1 MEIPN
6 AKPIR
11 SKCKRCFL
19 CLYVCVCIGLALAT
33 SPAVAG
39 GPLTV
44 TRAADDENPGSLRSA
59 INAANVQPGAD
70 VITFA
75 DGLGPIVLNGTE
87 LTLITESVSI
97 IGPSGRQVISG
108 NQETRIFSAQG
119 FEVDLVLENLRLI
132 DGRGDEFVGGGAV
145 LVDGPLTVRN
155 CIFSGNATNGSFN
168 SGGAIAISL
177 FNEPAP
183 TLIEDSLFE
192 NNRTIGSN
200 SSGGAIRTRGALTI
214 RNSTFRN
221 NQTQGFDSSGGAISA
236 SGMFFEMFDS
246 VVEGNSVL
254 GTVSR
259 GGGIRTI
266 GTPDN
271 SIVNSVVR
279 GNTVATANGAI
290 WVNPVSPEGGSL
302 VLRDSTVSGNRSATR
317 GGIYS
322 IDTEV
327 TIINSTLSGN
337 LNLGSSIPAAVF
349 VARRPIRIENSTI
362 VGNVSGS
369 GTTAVLAL
377 QDSGLVHTVTSSII
391 TANAPDESQGLFSE
405 LGTLDITDSVI
416 DVNTQINGVN
426 SANLRAQTA
435 NLGPL
440 ADNGCSQ
447 PAGFPAQAICVPTHA
462 LLGGN
467 WPGSNPGALTFDQRG
482 AGFPR
487 QVGDVVEAGSV
498 ELELDQLFGN
508 GFEVIARPE

>member
-1 MEIPN
+1 MDIPN
-6 AKPIR
+6 AKSIR
-11 SKCKRCFL
+11 SKCKRCL
-19 CLYVCVCIGLALAT
+19 LYLYVGVCIGLALAT

-44 TRAADDENPGSLRSA
+44 THAADDENPGSLRSA
-59 INAANVQPGAD
+59 INAANAQAGAD

-75 DGLGPIVLNGTE
+75 DGLGPIVLNGTQ
-87 LTLITESVSI
+87 LPTISESVSI
-97 IGPSGRQVISG
+97 IGPPGRQVISG
-108 NQETRIFSAQG
+108 NQQTRIFSAEG
-119 FEVDLVLENLRLI
+119 IEVDLVLENLRLI
-132 DGRGDEFVGGGAV
+132 DGRGDGFFGGGGAV

-155 CIFSGNATNGSFN
+155 CIFSGNSTNGDLDK
-168 SGGAIAISL
+168 GGAIANSQ
-177 FNEPAP
+177 FNAP

-192 NNRTIGSN
+192 NNRTIGN
-200 SSGGAIRTRGALTI
+200 RSSGGAIDTRGALTI

-221 NQTQGFDSSGGAISA
+221 NQTEGFDSSGGAISA
-236 SGMFFEMFDS
+236 QGTIFEMFDS

-259 GGGIRTI
+259 GGGIRTVE
-266 GTPDN
+266 TPDN

-279 GNTVATANGAI
+279 GNTVAGSNGAI
-290 WVNPVSPEGGSL
+290 WVNPVSNSPGSL
-302 VLRDSTVSGNRSATR
+302 VLRDSTVSGNRAAFR
-317 GGIYS
+317 AGIYT

-327 TIINSTLSGN
+327 TIINSTISGN

-349 VARRPIRIENSTI
+349 VLREPIRIENSTI

-391 TANAPDESQGLFSE
+391 TANAPDESQGVFSE
-405 LGTLDITDSVI
+405 SGTLDITDSVI
-416 DVNTQINGVN
+416 DVNTQINGVD

-487 QVGDVVEAGSV
+487 QMGDVVEAGSV

-508 GFEVIARPE
+508 GFEVIAHPE